1 MKLEF
6 YRQIFKKYSNQFSQ
20 IFTKFCPARPEY
32 FHMDGDTWR
41 ILSTDFRKILV
52 SIFTNFHKIL
62 SNATG
67 VFPYGRRDM
76 TNFMDRFSKKY
87 SNQFS
92 PIFTKFCPVR
102 PEYFHMDG
110 ETWRILSTDF
120 QKNTR
125 NNFHQFSQN
134 SVQRHRS
141 ISIWTERHDEFYR
154 QIFKKY
160 SNQFSPIFTKFCP
173 ARPEY
178 FHMDGETWRILST
191 DFRKILIS
199 IFINFHKNSV
209 QCDRSFSICTE
220 RHEEAKS
227 RFLQFCEHA

>member
-141 ISIWTERHDEFYR
+141 ISIWTERHNEFYR
-154 QIFKKY
+154 RIFEKFSY
-160 SNQFSPIFTKFCP
+160 QFSSIFTK
-173 ARPEY
+173 
-178 FHMDGETWRILST
+178 ILSSAT
-191 DFRKILIS
+191 GVFPYVRRDMRKLKVAFCSFANTPKIWWILLKCLVL
-199 IFINFHKNSV
+199 NAGPHTTSV
-209 QCDRSFSICTE
+209 TPF
-220 RHEEAKS
+220 
-227 RFLQFCEHA
+227 